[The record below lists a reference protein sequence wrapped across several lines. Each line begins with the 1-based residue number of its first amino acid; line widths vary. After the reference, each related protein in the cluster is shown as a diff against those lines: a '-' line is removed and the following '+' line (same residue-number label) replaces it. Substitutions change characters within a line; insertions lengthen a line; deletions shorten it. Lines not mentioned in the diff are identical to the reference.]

1 MARFEKT
8 RLHVVSAV
16 LILLGLYACAGIGYA
31 AWVHSAQS
39 TMIWAV
45 IAIVSFVAAFA
56 NQARIAKKR
65 RRTQ

>member
-8 RLHVVSAV
+8 RLHVVNAV
-16 LILLGLYACAGIGYA
+16 LILLGLYACAGLAYS
-31 AWVHSAQS
+31 AWTHSEQS
-39 TMIWAV
+39 IVVWAV
-45 IAIVSFVAAFA
+45 IAIVSFIAAYA